1 MSTPVSVQS
10 NVYQSSTSVEASF
23 RSVECVS
30 MFNKCRSFFYVRLS
44 THTSSECTRV
54 TRFKSEVQDSYP
66 EKGRVS
72 TEKSM
77 SRQKK
82 IVSSPNSHHSWDQ
95 KSLIGSQENHRI
107 FTGKTKDISLF
118 SCDFPVNFL

>member
-82 IVSSPNSHHSWDQ
+82 NRVQSKLTPFRGS
-95 KSLIGSQENHRI
+95 KRFIGSQENHRI
-107 FTGKTKDISLF
+107 FTGKTIAI
-118 SCDFPVNFL
+118 FL

>member
-1 MSTPVSVQS
+1 MIYWSMKKEV
-10 NVYQSSTSVEASF
+10 SF
-23 RSVECVS
+23 RG
-30 MFNKCRSFFYVRLS
+30 K
-44 THTSSECTRV
+44 TSSECTRV

-82 IVSSPNSHHSWDQ
+82 IVSSPNSHRLGVQ
-95 KSLIGSQENHRI
+95 KGLLVHRKITGKSQENI
-107 FTGKTKDISLF
+107 
-118 SCDFPVNFL
+118 

>member
-82 IVSSPNSHHSWDQ
+82 NRVQSKLTPFRGS
-95 KSLIGSQENHRI
+95 KRFIGSQENHRI
-107 FTGKTKDISLF
+107 FTGKTIDIYLF

>member
-72 TEKSM
+72 TEK
-77 SRQKK
+77 KLK
-82 IVSSPNSHHSWDQ
+82 E
-95 KSLIGSQENHRI
+95 ENDVIRI
-107 FTGKTKDISLF
+107 YL
-118 SCDFPVNFL
+118 

>member
-1 MSTPVSVQS
+1 MIYWSMKKEV
-10 NVYQSSTSVEASF
+10 SF
-23 RSVECVS
+23 RG
-30 MFNKCRSFFYVRLS
+30 K
-44 THTSSECTRV
+44 TSSECTRV

-82 IVSSPNSHHSWDQ
+82 NRVQSKLTPFRGS
-95 KSLIGSQENHRI
+95 KRFIGSQENHRI
-107 FTGKTKDISLF
+107 FTGKTIDIRCIL
-118 SCDFPVNFL
+118 